1 MDTFIALA
9 SVIIPSILTLVGCMI
24 NNNVTRAKEQH
35 QIEMQI
41 AAVNAKIE
49 MQIAAVN
56 ANYDKSTALIQ
67 AHIEEL
73 SDRVNKHNGVIERMY
88 KCEDRL
94 NIVEHD
100 IKDIRKDV
108 DDGK

>member
-9 SVIIPSILTLVGCMI
+9 SVIIPSVLTLVGCMI
-24 NNNVTRAKEQH
+24 NNNVQRAKEQH
-35 QIEMQI
+35 QIEMSIQ
-41 AAVNAKIE
+41 
-49 MQIAAVN
+49 AVN

-67 AHIEEL
+67 THIEEL
-73 SDRVNKHNGVIERMY
+73 SERVNKHNNLIERMY
-88 KCEDRL
+88 KVEDRL

-100 IKDIRKDV
+100 LADMRKDF

>member
-1 MDTFIALA
+1 MGEILLTLA
-9 SVIIPSILTLVGCMI
+9 TVIIPSVLTLAGCMI

-35 QIEMQI
+35 QIEMSIQ
-41 AAVNAKIE
+41 
-49 MQIAAVN
+49 AVN

-73 SDRVNKHNGVIERMY
+73 SDRVNKHNNLIERMY

-100 IKDIRKDV
+100 ISDIKQDM